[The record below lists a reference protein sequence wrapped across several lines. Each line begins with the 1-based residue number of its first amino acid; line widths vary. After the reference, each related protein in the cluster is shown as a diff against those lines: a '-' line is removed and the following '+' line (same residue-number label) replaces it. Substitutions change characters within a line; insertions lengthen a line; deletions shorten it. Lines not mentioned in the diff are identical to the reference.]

1 MEGYDGS
8 TSRYM
13 QSKQYIILKFNLLC
27 GLPKADC
34 IQRCKELDFLQ
45 KYWSYQHNNLL
56 LRYSSTYSSSRL
68 LWFLFND
75 LVQLFGPYIWFSFK
89 TMAKCDIFWRWQDQY
104 SIRIIIIKIL
114 YWKKTMFKIITICK
128 RWLYY
133 YDIYFICNFMIS
145 INFCSTK

>member
-75 LVQLFGPYIWFSFK
+75 LVQLLCLVHIFDFLSKPWQNVTYFEDGKINIVYELSFIIFTHRHRQLHIDHLDSIVAWIWSPEQP
-89 TMAKCDIFWRWQDQY
+89 D
-104 SIRIIIIKIL
+104 
-114 YWKKTMFKIITICK
+114 
-128 RWLYY
+128 
-133 YDIYFICNFMIS
+133 
-145 INFCSTK
+145 